1 MCRKLHALLS
11 SRYSKT
17 KHWSKVTKPV
27 DFEINFQEDSDE
39 LRGVC
44 NQRNADPHCTINQI
58 RKQISSN
65 PKEFSW
71 RSAYQFEAPR
81 LSFLERPTYTLT
93 SNSTKSYH
101 SISVSAARSQDKPS
115 SNLYPRSLVRSSDS
129 LPCSLLARSFG
140 NLSHCSAHQ
149 SGHFSARHSD
159 HLGEHPTAP
168 QQLMRSI
175 RLPNSQA

>member
-1 MCRKLHALLS
+1 MACLQLIATYVFFS
-11 SRYSKT
+11 S
-17 KHWSKVTKPV
+17 
-27 DFEINFQEDSDE
+27 
-39 LRGVC
+39 
-44 NQRNADPHCTINQI
+44 
-58 RKQISSN
+58 
-65 PKEFSW
+65 
-71 RSAYQFEAPR
+71 SAR
-81 LSFLERPTYTLT
+81 LSR
-93 SNSTKSYH
+93 
-101 SISVSAARSQDKPS
+101 RSQDKPS

>member
-1 MCRKLHALLS
+1 MWKCFTKAETSSCFKSSKQDKPRVPRTLKKKLKS
-11 SRYSKT
+11 SRILLTQMIMACLQLIATY
-17 KHWSKVTKPV
+17 V
-27 DFEINFQEDSDE
+27 FF
-39 LRGVC
+39 
-44 NQRNADPHCTINQI
+44 
-58 RKQISSN
+58 SS
-65 PKEFSW
+65 
-71 RSAYQFEAPR
+71 SAR
-81 LSFLERPTYTLT
+81 LSR
-93 SNSTKSYH
+93 
-101 SISVSAARSQDKPS
+101 RSQDKPS